1 MRENWGSS
9 CRHPK
14 ESKEKR
20 RASPRVNVRLT
31 KAGDLAHKGAMKRTS
46 SIPAVNIR
54 CGIIIPS

>member
-14 ESKEKR
+14 ERKEKR
-20 RASPRVNVRLT
+20 RDRRASIVRLT